1 MPSDAKKQRDKA
13 KQAAS
18 KAAKSSKKPSQN
30 SKPDDN
36 DKNSI
41 LKGSSSVE
49 SKITDGISIFFINYI
64 PIHLKFLKLAL
75 GVDGEL
81 DHVTQIL
88 HDVELENAK
97 ARSCAG
103 FNYHLMKKTNSF
115 MLTTFRSA
123 NVAAT
128 KCEFEDR
135 ATDNHLWVSDYFLLI
150 SRSNF

>member
-64 PIHLKFLKLAL
+64 PIHL
-75 GVDGEL
+75 
-81 DHVTQIL
+81 
-88 HDVELENAK
+88 
-97 ARSCAG
+97 
-103 FNYHLMKKTNSF
+103 
-115 MLTTFRSA
+115 
-123 NVAAT
+123 
-128 KCEFEDR
+128 
-135 ATDNHLWVSDYFLLI
+135 
-150 SRSNF
+150 